1 MNDQQVSSGSH
12 QNGAVR
18 SAPRDVFFHLLSFVG
33 LYASAIALLVLL
45 FQHVNL
51 AFVDAL
57 EGNGYYA
64 ALASRGMIRWALASI
79 VVAFPVFLWVS
90 WFLERTYAASP
101 EKRELRIRK
110 WLVYFTLLIVT
121 LTIGGDLIT
130 LIFRFL
136 NGELSIRFALKV
148 LSVFAV
154 AGSVLCYY
162 LWSLR
167 RSYQSRSRWHRYC
180 FGGIV
185 LAIVAAI
192 VSGFFVAGSPQTE
205 RLRQLDEQRVGNLQY
220 LQSEVV
226 YYWQRKEAL
235 PNALADLEDAL
246 RGVSIPRDPDTDAP
260 YEYAVKGEKTFEL
273 CTTFSLPSV
282 AASTAYPAG
291 VPNEDWRHDAGKACF
306 ERVIDEDFFPTKA
319 LDGVP
324 VR

>member
-1 MNDQQVSSGSH
+1 MNDQHGSSGSRE
-12 QNGAVR
+12 NGAVR

-90 WFLERTYAASP
+90 WFLERMYVASP

-110 WLVYFTLLIVT
+110 WLVYFTLLVVT
-121 LTIGGDLIT
+121 LSIGGDLIT
-130 LIFRFL
+130 LIFRYL
-136 NGELSIRFALKV
+136 NGELSVRFALKV

-167 RSYQSRSRWHRYC
+167 RSYKSRSLWHRYC
-180 FGGIV
+180 FGAII
-185 LAIVAAI
+185 LAILVAI

-205 RLRQLDEQRVGNLQY
+205 RLRQFDEQRVGNLQY
-220 LQSEVV
+220 LQSEIV
-226 YYWQRKEAL
+226 YYWQRKEIL
-235 PNALADLEDAL
+235 PGTLADLEDAL
-246 RGVSIPRDPDTDAP
+246 RGVSVPRDPDTDAA
-260 YEYAVKGEKTFEL
+260 YEYAMKGEKAFEL
-273 CTTFSLPSV
+273 CATFSLPSV
-282 AASTAYPAG
+282 AASVAYPAEI
-291 VPNEDWRHDAGKACF
+291 PNEDWKHDAGRACF
-306 ERVIDEDFFPTKA
+306 ERTIDEDFFPTKPLEA
-319 LDGVP
+319 IP